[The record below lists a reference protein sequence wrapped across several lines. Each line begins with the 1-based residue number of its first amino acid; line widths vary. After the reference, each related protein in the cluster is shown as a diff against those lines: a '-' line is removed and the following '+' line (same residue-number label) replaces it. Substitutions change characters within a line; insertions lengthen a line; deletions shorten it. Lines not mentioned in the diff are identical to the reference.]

1 MTGMFP
7 PSPTPTPP
15 QELLW
20 LLENPKP
27 LLPFSFC
34 PLQFV
39 QNIHQQD
46 ILVGL
51 PCTEPWLLLTTL
63 FSWHV
68 GATWAW
74 WPQWQGQILGSPSTS
89 HRIFQKQLLLSV
101 WKLKLQADPLLSQSF
116 QIRDLFCFSAHL
128 QNRDAPGCPCPLP
141 PRWPTLPTPL
151 SSLSISGDSSVGGG
165 LSSSVG
171 YTSTF
176 SQAST
181 AFFTSQSFI
190 YSNHN
195 FCHGWGPPILLI
207 VFLWIN

>member
-39 QNIHQQD
+39 QNIYQQG

-51 PCTEPWLLLTTL
+51 PCTEPRLLLTTL

-74 WPQWQGQILGSPSTS
+74 WPQWQVPILRGPSTL

-101 WKLKLQADPLLSQSF
+101 WKLKLQVDPLLSQSF
-116 QIRDLFCFSAHL
+116 QIGHLFCFLAHL
-128 QNRDAPGCPCPLP
+128 QNRDAPGCRCS
-141 PRWPTLPTPL
+141 LPTQVT
-151 SSLSISGDSSVGGG
+151 SSANPSVFPQRLWWFICGGRTVLQCRLHQHILTGLNSIFHISV
-165 LSSSVG
+165 V
-171 YTSTF
+171 
-176 SQAST
+176 
-181 AFFTSQSFI
+181 
-190 YSNHN
+190 H
-195 FCHGWGPPILLI
+195 IL
-207 VFLWIN
+207 